1 MKYIP
6 IIPLSTTSGS
16 SVHMDLLPPGDEEA
30 WIRSIAEGRD
40 VIFLRL
46 RVGGGSGRFS
56 SGTEVIFD
64 VVVFDDD
71 ENVSRLLLIE

>member
-1 MKYIP
+1 
-6 IIPLSTTSGS
+6 
-16 SVHMDLLPPGDEEA
+16 MDLLPPGDDEA

-56 SGTEVIFD
+56 SGTEVIFAAAG
-64 VVVFDDD
+64 FDDGK
-71 ENVSRLLLIE
+71 VSRLLLIEY